1 MQGTGTAWII
11 PTEIAMSKIGGGH
24 EQQNK
29 KSVNKTSNRTK
40 ASMSNNM
47 TTRIWIYNASVNN

>member
-11 PTEIAMSKIGGGH
+11 PSEIVMSKIGGGH

-29 KSVNKTSNRTK
+29 TSVNKTSNRTK
-40 ASMSNNM
+40 ASTSNNM
-47 TTRIWIYNASVNN
+47 TTRIYTMLV